1 MMKRGAGCAFD
12 ASWCLRGRTA
22 IHLFRALSHD
32 ELWYRKRGLSR
43 PQRIAVIVNPHAR
56 LVRRTAALAPALRA
70 EAEGRASVHTTESLE
85 ELEAVCREL
94 HAAETE
100 LVVIAGG
107 DGSLMAG
114 VTALSRAYGRDAL
127 PAVAPIGGGT
137 VATIARN
144 WGIDPVP
151 VPTLRRLLRRPR
163 RSTPRSSLQVTAT
176 GEAPRIGFIVGTGL
190 VASFFDEYYR
200 RDAPGYQGAAKMVA
214 RIFAES
220 FFGGPLA
227 RAVLEPMPCTLE
239 ADGEPLTPEAWSL
252 VCAAAVPN
260 LGIGMRVT
268 YRAEDDPERIH
279 LVASPLRP
287 RQLGPRAPFVLAGRS
302 IGGPG
307 HVDRLVS
314 SFAIGFPDG
323 GRYVL
328 DGELLEATRLQVR
341 PGPRLRVMTA
351 T

>member
-1 MMKRGAGCAFD
+1 MLPQAD
-12 ASWCLRGRTA
+12 
-22 IHLFRALSHD
+22 
-32 ELWYRKRGLSR
+32 LSR

-56 LVRRTAALAPALRA
+56 LVRRSAALAPALRA
-70 EAEGRASVHTTESLE
+70 EAEGLASVHTTESLD
-85 ELEAVCREL
+85 ELDAVCRDL

-144 WGIDPVP
+144 WGVVPVP
-151 VPTLRRLLRRPR
+151 VPALRRLLRRPR
-163 RSTPRSSLQVTAT
+163 RCTLRPSLEVTAA

-220 FFGGPLA
+220 FVGGPLA

-239 ADGEPLTPEAWSL
+239 AEGERLPQEAWSL
-252 VCAAAVPN
+252 ICAAAVPN

-268 YRAEDDPERIH
+268 YRAGEDPERVH
-279 LVASPLRP
+279 LVASPLDP
-287 RQLGPRAPFVLAGRS
+287 RQLGPRAPLVFAGRT
-302 IGGPG
+302 IGGQG

-314 SFAIGFPDG
+314 SFGVGFDGG

-328 DGELLEATRLQVR
+328 DGELLETPRVR
-341 PGPRLRVMTA
+341 VGVGPRLRVMTPA
-351 T
+351 